1 MTEQMQFIIILFFF
15 AFLIGFF
22 IAHLVR
28 RGAYERKYQD
38 QITTLEEDNE
48 KSTYLLSQ
56 AQEKTQNIQ
65 SRYTTIHD
73 NLTENQTLLEK
84 SRKEES
90 SLLQSLSALQNEKE
104 VLSEKIKEAEEKLLQ
119 IKTEIDH
126 SSEELEEILTLRDIL
141 HTQEKE
147 IKTLLSKRKDRQALT
162 QTYISE
168 IEKLK
173 QLRKSLRER
182 ANELR
187 KEIVNAKAK
196 LFETT
201 KTLKKIENKYI
212 RKIRNLTNETEDLR
226 ITALNY
232 EYALKEYLEKAGEKA
247 KDIEKIVRK
256 NDASRLVDKVLQKLF
271 RKQRITDKEI

>member
-1 MTEQMQFIIILFFF
+1 MTEQMQLIIILFFF